1 MKMCAKEYPKNENTP
16 VSVLEKLAGDENE
29 DVRLYVASNLNTP
42 VSVLEKL
49 ADDEDESVREAAK
62 EIL

>member
-1 MKMCAKEYPKNENTP
+1 M
-16 VSVLEKLAGDENE
+16 
-29 DVRLYVASNLNTP
+29 YVASNLNTP

-49 ADDEDESVREAAK
+49 AEDENESVREAAK